1 MRSFFH
7 VQDFVDCQCA
17 RLTEALAAFRALE
30 GLLLGVDVAVISQVV
45 LPSEG
50 LATNITVEW
59 PLICV
64 RPLVDQQV
72 VGFSELALAVP
83 ADEPLLWSGRPSRSA
98 EKTRVVRRRGR
109 RSSGGGGIGGIC

>member
-1 MRSFFH
+1 M
-7 VQDFVDCQCA
+7 QDFVDCQCA
-17 RLTEALAAFRALE
+17 RLTEALAAFGALE
-30 GLLLGVDVAVISQVV
+30 GLLLGMDVTVIPQVV

-50 LATNITVEW
+50 LATNITVEG

-83 ADEPLLWSGRPSRSA
+83 ADEPLLWSGGPTGST
-98 EKTRVVRRRGR
+98 EKTGIVRCR
-109 RSSGGGGIGGIC
+109 